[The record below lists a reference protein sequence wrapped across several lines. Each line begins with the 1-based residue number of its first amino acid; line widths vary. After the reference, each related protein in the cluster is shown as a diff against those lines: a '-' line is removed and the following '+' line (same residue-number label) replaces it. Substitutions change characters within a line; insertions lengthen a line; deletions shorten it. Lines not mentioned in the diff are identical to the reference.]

1 MLFYANA
8 DHFADQVRELIVNN
22 QTSSMSAIRPGYVLD
37 LSALH
42 RKREPRTPDAEPPAT
57 DGEPE

>member
-1 MLFYANA
+1 MAVLGEEAKGVSVNA
-8 DHFADQVRELIVNN
+8 QVNN